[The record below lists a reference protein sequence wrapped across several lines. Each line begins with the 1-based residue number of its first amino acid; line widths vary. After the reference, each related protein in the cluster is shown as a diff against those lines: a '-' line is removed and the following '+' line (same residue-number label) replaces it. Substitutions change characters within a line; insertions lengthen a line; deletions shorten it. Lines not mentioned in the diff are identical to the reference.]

1 MRVLITGA
9 TGLIG
14 SALSVFLK
22 NEGHEV
28 VGLTRR
34 EAKPD
39 GSSISWNPAAR
50 SIDRDRLEGFGAVVH
65 LAGENIARRWTE
77 DARRRIRESRVEG
90 TRFLCETL
98 AELNQPPQ
106 VFIGASAIGYYGNR
120 GDEILTESSAP
131 GQGFLADICREWEAA
146 ADPARRRGLRVVN
159 ARLGV
164 VLSPRGGALGAMLI
178 PFKLGLGGVIGSGK
192 QYMSWIAIDDAAR
205 ALDHILKTEGL
216 EGPVNLTTPY
226 PATNRDFTKTLGKVL
241 RRPALFPLPAFAARA
256 VFGPM
261 ADEMLLGGA
270 RVIPQKLLDSGYVFQ
285 TPALEG
291 ALRQVLGK

>member
-1 MRVLITGA
+1 IMF
-9 TGLIG
+9 IG
-14 SALSVFLK
+14 S
-22 NEGHEV
+22 
-28 VGLTRR
+28 
-34 EAKPD
+34 
-39 GSSISWNPAAR
+39 I
-50 SIDRDRLEGFGAVVH
+50 
-65 LAGENIARRWTE
+65 
-77 DARRRIRESRVEG
+77 
-90 TRFLCETL
+90 
-98 AELNQPPQ
+98 
-106 VFIGASAIGYYGNR
+106 
-120 GDEILTESSAP
+120 
-131 GQGFLADICREWEAA
+131 
-146 ADPARRRGLRVVN
+146 
-159 ARLGV
+159 GV
-164 VLSPRGGALGAMLI
+164 VIGALGAMMI